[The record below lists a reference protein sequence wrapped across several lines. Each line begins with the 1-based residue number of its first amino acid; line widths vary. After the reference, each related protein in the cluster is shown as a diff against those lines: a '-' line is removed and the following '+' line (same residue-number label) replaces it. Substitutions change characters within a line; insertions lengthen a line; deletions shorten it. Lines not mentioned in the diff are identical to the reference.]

1 MSLVLE
7 LSLTLL
13 FLLVWA
19 LWWLA
24 VYLCIFCTGATL
36 LLALRSN
43 REKALAAVIV
53 TTSAA
58 SVLTLLYYWLPDR
71 SATASLT
78 LLTQSNSWGW
88 GIWVG
93 VVTGTSYFLVR
104 TLRRSIQP

>member
-1 MSLVLE
+1 MDQ
-7 LSLTLL
+7 
-13 FLLVWA
+13 
-19 LWWLA
+19 
-24 VYLCIFCTGATL
+24 
-36 LLALRSN
+36 
-43 REKALAAVIV
+43 RE
-53 TTSAA
+53 
-58 SVLTLLYYWLPDR
+58 LYYWLPDR